1 MIVQHQWSMSVAAA
15 LALLASAAI
24 PLTTFSVP
32 AKAQATDGKGSAGA
46 TRGDRP
52 ARAKPP
58 TVNRVPPPPSIVS
71 PQQRRVGQNVGRDRD
86 KTPNRVIVRDANR
99 DRARRDDRRRGDGD
113 GRRRGTRY
121 VWGPGFTF
129 YFYDGFYHGDCSW
142 LRQKVRETGSSYW
155 RQRLRQCRDQ

>member
-1 MIVQHQWSMSVAAA
+1 MIFQYQSVTSIAAA
-15 LALLASAAI
+15 VALLASAAI

-32 AKAQATDGKGSAGA
+32 AQAQATDGKGGAGA

-58 TVNRVPPPPSIVS
+58 TVNRVPPPPSIVT
-71 PQQRRVGQNVGRDRD
+71 PQQRRVGQNVRRDRD
-86 KTPNRVIVRDANR
+86 NIPNRVVVRDGNR
-99 DRARRDDRRRGDGD
+99 DRARGDDRRGDGD
-113 GRRRGTRY
+113 RRRGTRHN
-121 VWGPGFTF
+121 WAPGFTF

-142 LRQKVRETGSSYW
+142 LRRKVRETGSNYW